1 MADPKLPPPSLI
13 PREVPGHG
21 EQAGDPLRMGKCCI
35 SACCHPQLS
44 SFQEANLLNQ
54 SSLGAPGAFPN
65 WKCIG
70 LNVGQHNG
78 AVPRTMSEPGVRSP
92 SQNLLKSREGFLLAP
107 VASGSSQQMHLSQ
120 LQPPQREEGEDEEP
134 KGWQPQRLQEN
145 VNMELSGKSCWPP
158 GARGWLPSVQIIL
171 IA

>member
-1 MADPKLPPPSLI
+1 MLHLSLLPSSAQQLSRSQSSKSVIPGSSQGFPKLEMH
-13 PREVPGHG
+13 RAEC
-21 EQAGDPLRMGKCCI
+21 R
-35 SACCHPQLS
+35 SAQ
-44 SFQEANLLNQ
+44 
-54 SSLGAPGAFPN
+54 
-65 WKCIG
+65 W
-70 LNVGQHNG
+70 